1 MIIGIAGLG
10 LIGGS
15 MAKTI
20 KKNTDHQ
27 VLGADIHRETLKD
40 ALDEGAVDG
49 ELTGERMKE
58 CDMILIALCP
68 QTLVRFVEE
77 HQDHIGRQA
86 VVVDLC
92 GVKRCVCDAVSR
104 IAGEKGFAFVGGH
117 PMAGMEKSGFANATD
132 RLFRHASMILVP
144 DDNTDRRVLEELEEF
159 FLSLGFGKIQYA
171 TAEEHD
177 RIIAYTSQL
186 AHVLSSAY
194 VKTPTALSHAGFS
207 AGSFKD
213 MTRVATLDENM
224 WTELFLDNADYLT
237 TEVEGLIQRLA
248 PYAEALRSRDGDRLR
263 ELLRDGREF
272 KAKTLELGN
281 GK

>member
-1 MIIGIAGLG
+1 M
-10 LIGGS
+10 
-15 MAKTI
+15 
-20 KKNTDHQ
+20 
-27 VLGADIHRETLKD
+27 
-40 ALDEGAVDG
+40 
-49 ELTGERMKE
+49 
-58 CDMILIALCP
+58 
-68 QTLVRFVEE
+68 EE
-77 HQDHIGRQA
+77 HQNQIGRQA

-104 IAGEKGFAFVGGH
+104 IAGEKGFTFVGGH
-117 PMAGMEKSGFANATD
+117 PMAGMEKSGFGNATD

-144 DDNTDRRVLEELEEF
+144 DENTDRDVLAGLEEF

-237 TEVEGLIQRLA
+237 MEVEGLIRRLE
-248 PYAEALRSRDGDRLR
+248 PYAEALRSRDGERLR

-281 GK
+281 EK